1 MKKATKPK
9 QTASEKRIFAQMY
22 EVRNSILAVDTR
34 VDRLV
39 ERLKWLHDQVQKMD
53 IVQHELIE
61 KYDQPLVDDG
71 PMGLPHVSPASMP
84 PTQETY
90 LKVWRVMH
98 DPEHKDKTAKQIWG
112 LLNNDSKPDPKNYV
126 LTDADWQRVI
136 DEKFLCEFGGS
147 RNKEILAYLR
157 AVEPS
162 VDPELDG
169 DGLQFH
175 ARSYLGYFTVCKPLN
190 KPGVMQP
197 YFGQG
202 MPVSASTRV
211 LIKQRNGLCSIG
223 KALEQDWNIM
233 GCSSDIV
240 AFMVLE

>member
-1 MKKATKPK
+1 MMKKETTK
-9 QTASEKRIFAQMY
+9 QSASEKRLFKELQD
-22 EVRNSILAVDTR
+22 LR
-34 VDRLV
+34 VTVGHLYKMFDDRLNAADA
-39 ERLKWLHDQVQKMD
+39 RATL
-53 IVQHELIE
+53 
-61 KYDQPLVDDG
+61 
-71 PMGLPHVSPASMP
+71 S
-84 PTQETY
+84 T
-90 LKVWRVMH
+90 
-98 DPEHKDKTAKQIWG
+98 TAKQ
-112 LLNNDSKPDPKNYV
+112 DPKQDPKPKPKNYV

-136 DEKFLCEFGGS
+136 EEGYLCEFGTYYGGFPALGCLVKRDDS
-147 RNKEILAYLR
+147 TGEYWLA
-157 AVEPS
+157 
-162 VDPELDG
+162 G
-169 DGLQFH
+169 
-175 ARSYLGYFTVCKPLN
+175 CKAPWENCRLLN